1 MSVTGTPE
9 DDKLIWPDIVQE
21 KLVELYPGRTTCL
34 RAATISGVREQIN
47 RHDIVSFKGHGVY
60 NAGAPLRSRIILAAG
75 SLFLKDAAGMDLGD
89 VEYLEALG
97 CETMLGA
104 WNNRVSAMASF
115 AGPFL
120 SAGVGGVVGSIWCQI
135 DSYIWA
141 IHVKWIHE
149 ELARCTGPLTPGLAL
164 WRATARLRTA
174 SNQELEDS
182 VLDLIKNLGEQEQ
195 AVELEKFHHDQ
206 GADEGD
212 GPLLRLPR
220 NWAGL
225 IAYGPG

>member
-1 MSVTGTPE
+1 MPAGR
-9 DDKLIWPDIVQE
+9 DDQWRSGSKSTD
-21 KLVELYPGRTTCL
+21 TTSSL
-34 RAATISGVREQIN
+34 LS
-47 RHDIVSFKGHGVY
+47 KGHGVY
-60 NAGAPLRSRIILAAG
+60 NAGALLRSRIILAAG

-149 ELARCTGPLTPGLAL
+149 ELARCTGPLTQACAVACH
-164 WRATARLRTA
+164 RSA
-174 SNQELEDS
+174 ED
-182 VLDLIKNLGEQEQ
+182 GEQP
-195 AVELEKFHHDQ
+195 
-206 GADEGD
+206 GARGF
-212 GPLLRLPR
+212 
-220 NWAGL
+220 
-225 IAYGPG
+225 GPGPDQEPRRARAGC